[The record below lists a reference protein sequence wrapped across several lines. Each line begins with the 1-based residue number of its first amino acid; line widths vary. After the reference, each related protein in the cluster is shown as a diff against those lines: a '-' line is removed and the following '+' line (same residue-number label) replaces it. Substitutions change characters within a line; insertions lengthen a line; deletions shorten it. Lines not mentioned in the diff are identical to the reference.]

1 MSDNPTLP
9 DLDKLKYDDNGL
21 IPAVVQDVKDGQVLM
36 VAYMNQESLRRTLTE
51 GLTCFWSRSRQEY
64 WVKGLTSGNTQK
76 VVRVTIDCDMDCI
89 LVVVDQAGD
98 GVACHTGNR
107 SCFFRELKA
116 GEGEPIAFDT
126 GAPIYSR

>member
-51 GLTCFWSRSRQEY
+51 GLTCFWSRSMY
-64 WVKGLTSGNTQK
+64 FCSTSFCGSEK
-76 VVRVTIDCDMDCI
+76 
-89 LVVVDQAGD
+89 
-98 GVACHTGNR
+98 
-107 SCFFRELKA
+107 
-116 GEGEPIAFDT
+116 
-126 GAPIYSR
+126 